1 MFQFT
6 SPILSS
12 WHSGGLTRVAHWIY
26 PPAPSGPPGCE
37 GQLRTFGSREASK
50 VKPRGEE
57 FNGASRFDVL
67 KVRRERQTAALL
79 LGRAP
84 NQLDYHPPPS
94 VLPVWELLLDHPGD
108 HIST

>member
-1 MFQFT
+1 MR
-6 SPILSS
+6 S
-12 WHSGGLTRVAHWIY
+12 
-26 PPAPSGPPGCE
+26 
-37 GQLRTFGSREASK
+37 FGSREASK

-57 FNGASRFDVL
+57 FNGASRFGGL
-67 KVRRERQTAALL
+67 KVRRERQTVTLL

-84 NQLDYHPPPS
+84 NPFDYPQPPS

>member
-1 MFQFT
+1 MR
-6 SPILSS
+6 S
-12 WHSGGLTRVAHWIY
+12 
-26 PPAPSGPPGCE
+26 
-37 GQLRTFGSREASK
+37 FGSREASK

-57 FNGASRFDVL
+57 FNGASRFQGL

-84 NQLDYHPPPS
+84 KLLDYPPPPLA
-94 VLPVWELLLDHPGD
+94 LPVWELLLDHPGD